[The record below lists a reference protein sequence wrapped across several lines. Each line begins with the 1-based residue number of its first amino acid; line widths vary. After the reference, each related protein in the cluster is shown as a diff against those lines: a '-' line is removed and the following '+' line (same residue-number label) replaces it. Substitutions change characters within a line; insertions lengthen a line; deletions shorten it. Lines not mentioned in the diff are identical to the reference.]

1 MHCDGR
7 SGGSYDGLCSVC
19 LPRHLS
25 PLVRGHSTLE
35 TPLQIGTPIGAIF
48 KEAQCDWYLDSLVVN
63 ETLNRN
69 ERKFTDDVEEDKSE
83 YDAWDCGGSWSFM
96 NKTCA

>member
-1 MHCDGR
+1 MR
-7 SGGSYDGLCSVC
+7 L
-19 LPRHLS
+19 
-25 PLVRGHSTLE
+25 LVRGHSTLE

-83 YDAWDCGGSWSFM
+83 YDAGDCGGSWSFM
-96 NKTCA
+96 NETCCA